1 MNEAEAETSANIR
14 RFTGWVRSDPGHGAS
29 QVWGQGSRGLGGC
42 TVSDV
47 SEPNLPAAD
56 STALFV
62 VTAAGEI
69 VSPEHQVCL
78 DPAEIA
84 FGRAC

>member
-1 MNEAEAETSANIR
+1 M
-14 RFTGWVRSDPGHGAS
+14 
-29 QVWGQGSRGLGGC
+29 
-42 TVSDV
+42 